1 MVYVMKSLVRVLKV
15 KYFTS
20 VQNVVRNCKLFVFP
34 SRCFFR
40 NVTVPP
46 ESYDE
51 MLASC

>member
-1 MVYVMKSLVRVLKV
+1 MKSLVRVLKV

-20 VQNVVRNCKLFVFP
+20 VQNVVRNFKLFVFP